1 MSQTIFEKL
10 QLINEKTV
18 LIQGLPSSIEK
29 QFAKLSF
36 AKNLTP
42 LLRSRKLDFALIFA
56 VSEHQ
61 LNGILDDIMPS
72 LKEDTKLW
80 VAHPKVSSKIV
91 TNLNRE
97 SSWQTLTNAG
107 YEGAEQ
113 VTLDHVWVA
122 VNFKKPELVGL
133 EDLIQYSEEQLQV
146 VSVSKRKTT
155 KV

>member
-10 QLINEKTV
+10 QLLNEKTV

-29 QFAKLSF
+29 QFSKISF
-36 AKNLTP
+36 AKSLTP
-42 LLRSRKLDFALIFA
+42 LLRIRKLEFALVFA

-61 LNGILDDIMPS
+61 LNGILEDIMPA
-72 LKEDTKLW
+72 LKHDTKLW

-97 SSWQTLTNAG
+97 SSWHTLTDAG
-107 YEGAEQ
+107 YEGGEQ

-122 VNFKKPELVGL
+122 VNFKKAELISL
-133 EDLIQYSEEQLQV
+133 EDLIDFSEVEV
-146 VSVSKRKTT
+146 PVAVATKRKTARA
-155 KV
+155 